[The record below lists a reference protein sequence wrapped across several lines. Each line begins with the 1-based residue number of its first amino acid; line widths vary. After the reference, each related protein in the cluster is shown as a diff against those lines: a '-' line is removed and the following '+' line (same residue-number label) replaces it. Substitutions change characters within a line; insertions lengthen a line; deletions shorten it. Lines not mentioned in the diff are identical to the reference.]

1 MIFIFKFV
9 NTSAILIFGDSQMKL
24 RVLVINKLELSML

>member
-9 NTSAILIFGDSQMKL
+9 NTSVILIFDDSQMKL
-24 RVLVINKLELSML
+24 LVRVINKLELSML